1 MLYFFQYGY
10 NDDEDGHRPS
20 YPGGG
25 DGKWVLLSSTK
36 GYSVPQP
43 HRHRGYQRAMMFD
56 AKSPDSVSSHRTV
69 RLTVLPALDNSTN
82 MTTSHGGL
90 LEVESS
96 FQTVDEAQR
105 EHAAKMMKLEG
116 AAVNASK
123 AAPLRKSNTR
133 SAEVKIFTA
142 AANPSNDKTKQ
153 AVLAAVGAGM
163 IPATMAMLLPMVLG
177 RKKRSTHPYPIKYF
191 MYKAKKPVRTAN
203 KKKFT
208 HKFHYR

>member
-1 MLYFFQYGY
+1 MLQYGY
-10 NDDEDGHRPS
+10 HDDDDGHRPGFS
-20 YPGGG
+20 SDS

-43 HRHRGYQRAMMFD
+43 HRHRSYQRALTFD
-56 AKSPDSVSSHRTV
+56 AKSPESVSSHRTV

-105 EHAAKMMKLEG
+105 EHAAKMMKLEKI
-116 AAVNASK
+116 AATNASK
-123 AAPLRKSNTR
+123 AAPLRSGNSR
-133 SAEVKIFTA
+133 SGEVRIFTTA
-142 AANPSNDKTKQ
+142 PSGDKTKQ

-191 MYKAKKPVRTAN
+191 MYKAKKPVRTN

-208 HKFHYR
+208 HKFNYR